1 MFKSQCLLTLIEDLT
16 LVKPWIIVRSK
27 EQCGHVVSG
36 CSSCFIKSL
45 GLDQHRCFFPDFLS
59 LSCLRAPDFEAT
71 QLPKWSRI
79 HRLWAPWSHSCHH
92 ILNPD
97 SKLHTH
103 LLILHHHESSSSSKY
118 TCLNHIKSIF
128 SPRITCSSP
137 KQRDNDFFSWDSFKI
152 KAKMVVNS
160 NRPCASSSLKDFA
173 GKKHVIYMLLKSGG
187 IAQPSQG
194 VAEMVRCHPP

>member
-1 MFKSQCLLTLIEDLT
+1 MLYLVALHALLNPWAWISIVVFFQTFCLSAAWG
-16 LVKPWIIVRSK
+16 P
-27 EQCGHVVSG
+27 
-36 CSSCFIKSL
+36 
-45 GLDQHRCFFPDFLS
+45 
-59 LSCLRAPDFEAT
+59 
-71 QLPKWSRI
+71 RI
-79 HRLWAPWSHSCHH
+79 LKLHSCRNDRGFIVFEHH
-92 ILNPD
+92 G
-97 SKLHTH
+97 
-103 LLILHHHESSSSSKY
+103 LILVITSLILIPIFIPIFWFFIIMNHHHLNIRVY
-118 TCLNHIKSIF
+118 NHIKSIF